1 MRSRDDEVVLETGEI
16 ENQEKQEVAQM
27 SVYCIPI
34 DAEFNA
40 DSKNAFLRLIF

>member
-16 ENQEKQEVAQM
+16 ENQEKQEVAQV

-40 DSKNAFLRLIF
+40 DSKNVFLRSIF